1 MTIWDDPDYQEQ
13 MVEIANHEAEF
24 VRFVNMLM
32 NDTTFL
38 LDEAIGSLKTI
49 HEIQGLFVN
58 DFHSHEPS
66 SRTIFKAFLPKD
78 SVF

>member
-1 MTIWDDPDYQEQ
+1 MTIWDDPDYQKQ

-49 HEIQGLFVN
+49 HEIHGLF
-58 DFHSHEPS
+58 
-66 SRTIFKAFLPKD
+66 A
-78 SVF
+78 

>member
-1 MTIWDDPDYQEQ
+1 MTIWDDPDYQKQ

-58 DFHSHEPS
+58 DFHSHEPQKKILS
-66 SRTIFKAFLPKD
+66 PFFI
-78 SVF
+78 

>member
-1 MTIWDDPDYQEQ
+1 MTIWEDPDYHGQ
-13 MVEIANHEAEF
+13 MVDIANNEAEF

-49 HEIQGLFVN
+49 HEIQGK
-58 DFHSHEPS
+58 SQMS
-66 SRTIFKAFLPKD
+66 TYD
-78 SVF
+78 S

>member
-1 MTIWDDPDYQEQ
+1 MTIWDDPDYQKQ

-58 DFHSHEPS
+58 VFHIHELQ
-66 SRTIFKAFLPKD
+66 KKVLL
-78 SVF
+78 